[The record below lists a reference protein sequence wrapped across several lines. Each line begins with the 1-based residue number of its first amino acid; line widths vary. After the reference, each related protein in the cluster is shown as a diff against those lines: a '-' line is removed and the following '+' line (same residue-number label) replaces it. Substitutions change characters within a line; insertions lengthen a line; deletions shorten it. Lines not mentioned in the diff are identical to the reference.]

1 MNEEELIK
9 YYNKFNEDKRLTRR
23 HGIIEYKT
31 AMKYIYKYLQ
41 KLKNPKIIDVG
52 AGTGK
57 YSIALANDGYDVVA
71 VELVKHNLMTIKS
84 NSKKVKAFLGNATN
98 FVYVILPSSSL
109 ISPLLSVS
117 KNNFIDNASS
127 LLLVIFLNLH
137 KSLNF
142 TILFLQN

>member
-31 AMKYIYKYLQ
+31 AMKYIYKYLK

-84 NSKKVKAFLGNATN
+84 NSKKVKAFLGNAANLN
-98 FVYVILPSSSL
+98 FDDNVLMRGSEKFSSL
-109 ISPLLSVS
+109 PPCKQKYFTVFEAEIS
-117 KNNFIDNASS
+117 
-127 LLLVIFLNLH
+127 
-137 KSLNF
+137 
-142 TILFLQN
+142 